1 MRQRISY
8 NSDDYSGTAIIWFIL
23 ICVLCFFCFWPDWGW
38 GDYNYSSTYNNSGTW
53 NWGGWWWFWI
63 IIGVL
68 FFWWIATLFYTPID
82 VTADDNE
89 VRIRRPLKSRR
100 IRMEEIESAQP
111 YDVVKNPNRKAFG
124 SAPIKSFGR
133 WGRYNDDRIGD
144 YFAYYGKPENTVLI
158 KLKDGRQYV
167 VGGEDAKA
175 LADYINSKANK

>member
-38 GDYNYSSTYNNSGTW
+38 GDNYYASNYSGGW

-63 IIGVL
+63 IIGIL
-68 FFWWIATLFYTPID
+68 FVWWICTLFYTPID
-82 VTADDNE
+82 VYADDDE

-100 IRMEEIESAQP
+100 IKMSEIESAQP
-111 YDVVKNPNRKAFG
+111 YNVSKNPKGKTFG
-124 SAPIKSFGR
+124 SAPVKSFGR
-133 WGRYNDDRIGD
+133 WGRYRDDKIGD
-144 YFAYYGKPENTVLI
+144 YFAYYGKPDNTILI

-167 VGGEDAKA
+167 VGGSDAKA
-175 LADYINSKANK
+175 LSDFINSKKK